1 MMMNMAL
8 FFARLSLNSVLKPK
22 ALLSVH
28 LSCNNPTDLDMD
40 LEEKMRTQATICK
53 PNSEMRALLRLSYT
67 QAIDITTLFNTVRTL
82 GLLLQCH
89 LFVALLSFS

>member
-1 MMMNMAL
+1 MQQSNRFGYGFGAAL
-8 FFARLSLNSVLKPK
+8 DQR
-22 ALLSVH
+22 
-28 LSCNNPTDLDMD
+28 DLDMD

-53 PNSEMRALLRLSYT
+53 PNSEMRALLRLSFT